1 MAQLKQLIK
10 TGFGLG
16 LGVMGAQM
24 LYMFVGILLLLWGVS
39 LLKKARQ
46 GQGSLAAAYFVMVLG
61 VVIGLGLGAGFL
73 FENALN
79 NF

>member
-16 LGVMGAQM
+16 LGVMAAQM
-24 LYMFVGILLLLWGVS
+24 LYMFVGLLLLLWGIS
-39 LLKKARQ
+39 LLKKARRR
-46 GQGSLAAAYFVMVLG
+46 QGSLAAAYFVMALG

-73 FENALN
+73 LENALN

>member
-16 LGVMGAQM
+16 LGVMAAQL

-39 LLKKARQ
+39 LLKKARR
-46 GQGSLAAAYFVMVLG
+46 GQGSLTGAYVVMALG

-73 FENALN
+73 LENALN